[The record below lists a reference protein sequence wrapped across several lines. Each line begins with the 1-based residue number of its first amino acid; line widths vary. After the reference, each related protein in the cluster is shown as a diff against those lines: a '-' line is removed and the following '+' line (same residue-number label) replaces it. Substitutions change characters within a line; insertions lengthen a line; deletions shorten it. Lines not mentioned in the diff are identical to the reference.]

1 MISRTLIS
9 VPLALLLSLLLFYT
23 LALITRMGDRLAD
36 APQVSPNLDF
46 SMQIQESEIALRER
60 RLPDEPQE
68 LVQQQPAMPQVKTEM
83 ASSLNASLPDISVPD
98 IDVGVKVSPSFSRLS
113 VPSPAVSVNTN
124 VTSLAMPT
132 PTMAMDTN
140 PTVMSQVPPRYP
152 QRALRRRQEGRVLVE
167 FVITA
172 TGTVKPGSMKV
183 IESTPKGVFDKSV
196 LRSMQRWRFK
206 TRLANGQPSEY
217 RARQEL
223 EFKLE
228 K

>member
-1 MISRTLIS
+1 MITRTLVS
-9 VPLALLLSLLLFYT
+9 VPLAFLLSLLLFYT
-23 LALITRMGDRLAD
+23 LALITRMGDGLAD
-36 APQVSPNLDF
+36 ERQVNPNLDF
-46 SMQIQESEIALRER
+46 SMHVQESEIALRER
-60 RLPDEPQE
+60 RLPDEPEE

-83 ASSLNASLPDISVPD
+83 ASTLNASLPDISIPD
-98 IDVGVKVSPSFSRLS
+98 IDVGVKLSPSFSSLS
-113 VPSPAVSVNTN
+113 FPAPAVSVNTN

-132 PTMAMDTN
+132 PMMTIDTN

-183 IESTPKGVFDKSV
+183 IESIPKGVFDKTV